1 MMQKHAKAYVHKS
14 INQHLH
20 TNTMPDS
27 VTSVHNELIVHA
39 HSAHTERN
47 SWVEL
52 ARTEKFN

>member
-39 HSAHTERN
+39 HSAHTE
-47 SWVEL
+47 E
-52 ARTEKFN
+52 